1 MVYYDEDIKKEIYK
15 GKLPKEIAKLFVHA
29 FVSIDTTKDLNLF
42 DIKKLVSD
50 SSINYY
56 RLRKGKYRAVFKIE
70 NDDIYVLTIAKR
82 SEVHKR
88 WP

>member
-56 RLRKGKYRAVFKIE
+56 RLRKGKYRGIFKIE

>member
-1 MVYYDEDIKKEIYK
+1 MVFYDEDIQKEIRK
-15 GKLPKEIAKLFVHA
+15 GKLPKEIAVLFVHA
-29 FVSIDTTKDLNLF
+29 FESLDSTNDLNLF

-50 SSINYY
+50 SFVNYY

-70 NDDIYVLTIAKR
+70 QNDIFVLGIGKR
-82 SEVHKR
+82 SEVYKR